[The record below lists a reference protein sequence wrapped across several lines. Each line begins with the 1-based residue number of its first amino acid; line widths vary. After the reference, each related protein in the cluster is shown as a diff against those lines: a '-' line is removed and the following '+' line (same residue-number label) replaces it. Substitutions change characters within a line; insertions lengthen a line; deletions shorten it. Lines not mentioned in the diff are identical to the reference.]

1 MSKYDNVRYQNTV
14 SSVTSEQKDDRRL
27 IDMMYAF
34 DDEISRSID
43 KSPNSNNNQFDN
55 KNNGLYD
62 SYFNTVTETEQQN
75 ETIKN
80 NNNDNCFED
89 DKIANNDV
97 NNGMNKISCKIF
109 KKKIV
114 NVNIGEHK
122 NIGYDTHVIK
132 EKIEEN
138 SPKKNFNTN
147 IGNTKIDLNKF
158 KIELPA
164 KPIMNNN
171 SQREDYKYNKVII
184 NNVNNNN
191 NNNIIITSLSNPKDN
206 KEDDDLPL
214 TQDIINSI
222 KPRNNKTGLETI
234 SNKDA
239 FNTSSGNANSE
250 LACDSQN
257 IVDFKKS
264 LYTKHINSMGNEEK
278 SQPKIKSYASCAQLK
293 RCNKEKPKRRKSTD
307 LPLKRIRN
315 NDFEENESYNEDKR
329 EIMNELS
336 DNEDIEMK
344 YLEKLSKLKGENNTM
359 KSKIE
364 SLEAQIKEL
373 NEKYENK
380 NKEAINYKSSYD
392 TLTFEF
398 DVMNK
403 KYEELKT
410 KFINTDNVSSQI
422 DKIKNDIR
430 LKEEKEKDLIAENEK
445 LRKEIKDL
453 QSSSQEDKNGLRE
466 AKSTYES
473 MKSNYNEMKNQ
484 YDLLVLKN
492 QNLSE
497 ENFTLKREL
506 LLYKGKDRQGSSF
519 IPTQE
524 SNTLPSEENEPPK
537 KTFSALPR
545 FRNKSKAKPQIE
557 ETPQKEEKQ
566 NITPVIPNTITNSR
580 RRPIN
585 SMYQNDSSNVSSLL
599 TFSNE
604 PPSTNENKKIDKKQS
619 FTKISEMPSQSEQ
632 IAKEAEINKIE
643 SVILQLQQERE
654 KFSNELS
661 KLPEYPK
668 HQSTILKK
676 RNCENEI
683 EQLNLKINDCRK
695 RIREIN
701 KAFY

>member
-1 MSKYDNVRYQNTV
+1 
-14 SSVTSEQKDDRRL
+14 
-27 IDMMYAF
+27 
-34 DDEISRSID
+34 
-43 KSPNSNNNQFDN
+43 
-55 KNNGLYD
+55 
-62 SYFNTVTETEQQN
+62 
-75 ETIKN
+75 
-80 NNNDNCFED
+80 
-89 DKIANNDV
+89 
-97 NNGMNKISCKIF
+97 
-109 KKKIV
+109 
-114 NVNIGEHK
+114 
-122 NIGYDTHVIK
+122 
-132 EKIEEN
+132 
-138 SPKKNFNTN
+138 
-147 IGNTKIDLNKF
+147 
-158 KIELPA
+158 
-164 KPIMNNN
+164 
-171 SQREDYKYNKVII
+171 
-184 NNVNNNN
+184 
-191 NNNIIITSLSNPKDN
+191 
-206 KEDDDLPL
+206 
-214 TQDIINSI
+214 
-222 KPRNNKTGLETI
+222 
-234 SNKDA
+234 
-239 FNTSSGNANSE
+239 
-250 LACDSQN
+250 
-257 IVDFKKS
+257 
-264 LYTKHINSMGNEEK
+264 MGNEEQL
-278 SQPKIKSYASCAQLK
+278 QPKIKSYASCAQLK

>member
-34 DDEISRSID
+34 DDEISSSID

-132 EKIEEN
+132 EKVEEN

-264 LYTKHINSMGNEEK
+264 LYTKHINSMGNEEQL
-278 SQPKIKSYASCAQLK
+278 QPKIKSYASCAQLK

-430 LKEEKEKDLIAENEK
+430 
-445 LRKEIKDL
+445 
-453 QSSSQEDKNGLRE
+453 
-466 AKSTYES
+466 
-473 MKSNYNEMKNQ
+473 
-484 YDLLVLKN
+484 
-492 QNLSE
+492 
-497 ENFTLKREL
+497 
-506 LLYKGKDRQGSSF
+506 
-519 IPTQE
+519 
-524 SNTLPSEENEPPK
+524 
-537 KTFSALPR
+537 
-545 FRNKSKAKPQIE
+545 
-557 ETPQKEEKQ
+557 
-566 NITPVIPNTITNSR
+566 
-580 RRPIN
+580 
-585 SMYQNDSSNVSSLL
+585 
-599 TFSNE
+599 
-604 PPSTNENKKIDKKQS
+604 
-619 FTKISEMPSQSEQ
+619 
-632 IAKEAEINKIE
+632 
-643 SVILQLQQERE
+643 
-654 KFSNELS
+654 
-661 KLPEYPK
+661 
-668 HQSTILKK
+668 
-676 RNCENEI
+676 
-683 EQLNLKINDCRK
+683 
-695 RIREIN
+695 
-701 KAFY
+701 